1 MWRLYYP
8 LRYFA
13 LVNNEKRHIDLW
25 PTLVLALAL
34 TAPFVILPETGF
46 FHANG
51 FLDKLL
57 TLTSALTGFYVA
69 ALVAAATFQHP
80 DLDKTITAG
89 PIALV
94 RKGDDGQRV
103 TELLTRRE
111 FACTI
116 FGYLAFSTLALSLVA
131 AFLVSISGAN
141 LGALAT
147 WPVLGALVAGPTFL
161 LIRGVVIFTL
171 CAMTAHMAV
180 VTCLG
185 LYYLM
190 DRLYRRDRQ
199 IVTPKSSVSNSD
211 AA

>member
-1 MWRLYYP
+1 MWRLLYP

-25 PTLVLALAL
+25 PSIILAVLLA
-34 TAPFVILPETGF
+34 APFVALPGTSF
-46 FHANG
+46 FSPNG

-57 TLTSALTGFYVA
+57 TLMSCLTGFYVA
-69 ALVAAATFQHP
+69 ALVAAATFSHP

-94 RKGDDGQRV
+94 TKDHDGKRI

-116 FGYLAFSTLALSLVA
+116 FGYLAFATLTLSIIA
-131 AFLVSISGAN
+131 AFLI
-141 LGALAT
+141 ALSNAK
-147 WPVLGALVAGPTFL
+147 LVALSGGGNWAAFFASSYFL
-161 LIRGVVIFTL
+161 YVRGVVIVAICL
-171 CAMTAHMAV
+171 TAAHIFI

-190 DRLYRRDRQ
+190 DRLYRRDRR
-199 IVTPKSSVSNSD
+199 IVTPKSSTDSD